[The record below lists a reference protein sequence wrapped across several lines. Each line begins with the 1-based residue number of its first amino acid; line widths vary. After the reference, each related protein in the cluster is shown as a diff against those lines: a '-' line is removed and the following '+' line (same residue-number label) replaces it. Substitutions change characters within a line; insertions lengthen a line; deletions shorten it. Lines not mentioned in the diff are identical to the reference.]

1 MFETKDTGLARYLLR
16 LHFQFKTLEV
26 TGGDLHGHRNPPTWC
41 PSTALLIAEYLVS
54 IPMFMSIQIS
64 QTREIFCKSTLGA
77 KALWSTDTVFSLQ
90 STLQMV
96 ESLNGHE
103 PKWPR
108 FKAAIS
114 CPTVTVIDVRHA
126 DMLAS
131 KAQSSLPPTHPPTI
145 CRLKQLPTPLNHPSP
160 ASQKILC
167 DLPLTLHPRV
177 PPDNHARL
185 PTRFA
190 E

>member
-1 MFETKDTGLARYLLR
+1 MHRY
-16 LHFQFKTLEV
+16 
-26 TGGDLHGHRNPPTWC
+26 RNTVSRR

-54 IPMFMSIQIS
+54 IPMFMSIHIS
-64 QTREIFCKSTLGA
+64 QTREIFYKSTLDA
-77 KALWSTDTVFSLQ
+77 KVLRLTNTVFSFQ
-90 STLQMV
+90 STLQTV

-103 PKWPR
+103 AEWLC
-108 FKAAIS
+108 FNIAIN
-114 CPTVTVIDVRHA
+114 CLTVAVIDVRHT

-131 KAQSSLPPTHPPTI
+131 KPQSSLPPPHPPTI
-145 CRLKQLPTPLNHPSP
+145 RRLKQLPTPLHHPSP
-160 ASQKILC
+160 APQKILC
-167 DLPLTLHPRV
+167 DLPLTLHPRL